1 MAKYTFSAFK
11 RWKKIKKDDH
21 KKTKVVIKNLSLPH
35 YVIDEIN
42 ISLQC

>member
-35 YVIDEIN
+35 YVIDDID
-42 ISLQC
+42 